1 MVNCAIWNGISYLS
15 SKDHNLQGVDV
26 QGTFSDVGGSCKRSP
41 WPILEFSFQPNK
53 DIYIIIIYT
62 VWLAASE
69 TIEIW
74 PVHHGIASIHQVCLS
89 HLNPQHPVT
98 SLTRRARFGSPF
110 SEKLLSMGLIETL
123 PIYGYYNLSQ
133 SQWSSM
139 IYSQDL
145 FESGFDLWWK
155 EKHTLTLVL
164 YIIISYVW
172 IWLITDNVW
181 SGDRI
186 LPPNNVQQMQTSNLK
201 SNPTLKWSWIVWK
214 HYFH

>member
-1 MVNCAIWNGISYLS
+1 MFREPFQMLGVPVSVPLDQFWSFLS
-15 SKDHNLQGVDV
+15 NQ
-26 QGTFSDVGGSCKRSP
+26 TR
-41 WPILEFSFQPNK
+41 
-53 DIYIIIIYT
+53 IYIYNYNIYSLT
-62 VWLAASE
+62 CSFWNDWDMTCTS
-69 TIEIW
+69 W
-74 PVHHGIASIHQVCLS
+74 DSIHTRKVCLS